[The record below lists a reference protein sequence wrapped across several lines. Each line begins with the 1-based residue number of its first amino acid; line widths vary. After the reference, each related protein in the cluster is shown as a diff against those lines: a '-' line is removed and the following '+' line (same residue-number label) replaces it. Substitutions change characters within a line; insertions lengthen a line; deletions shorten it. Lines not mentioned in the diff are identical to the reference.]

1 MTDWHGFGTARNIA
15 QIYETTVTD
24 SGANLSAH
32 FVTVPARSLGGDS
45 YLFRGSVGPLGTLGL
60 SRLADVPLGGV
71 VHSLAACLVSEDV
84 EEFQRRFHEGFE
96 KESRHSGTHLPE
108 HFAFAEYL
116 TFARVIPFEW
126 SSLSADSLGNILTA
140 QGHGDAGY
148 MYYEETGTP
157 ILAIAIPAGIVL
169 CGAAS
174 KVTEALQAGLRQ
186 HLVELINAPSEE

>member
-1 MTDWHGFGTARNIA
+1 M
-15 QIYETTVTD
+15 
-24 SGANLSAH
+24 
-32 FVTVPARSLGGDS
+32 
-45 YLFRGSVGPLGTLGL
+45 
-60 SRLADVPLGGV
+60 
-71 VHSLAACLVSEDV
+71 HSLTACLVSEDV

-96 KESRHSGTHLPE
+96 RESRHSGTRLPE

-157 ILAIAIPAGIVL
+157 VLAIAIPAGIVI
-169 CGAAS
+169 CGAAV

-186 HLVELINAPSEE
+186 HLLELINSFSGE